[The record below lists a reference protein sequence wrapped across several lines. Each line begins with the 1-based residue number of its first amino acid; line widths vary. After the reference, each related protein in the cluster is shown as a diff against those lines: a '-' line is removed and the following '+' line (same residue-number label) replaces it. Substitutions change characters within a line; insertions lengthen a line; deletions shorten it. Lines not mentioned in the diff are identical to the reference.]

1 MASTTVQI
9 PSLCIPRV
17 YIRFDQRY
25 IEEVFCEIFGTTPDG
40 ASCIDHIDL
49 IQREDRNTSELFHV
63 AFVHF
68 VPISGT
74 PETKTFIDKINAGQE
89 VKIEYSYPWF
99 WKVRKNNA
107 KKHTRR
113 GPRIMNDQDERDLRS
128 FQKEIA
134 TKKTKLYTEEDYLKS
149 KAKRDTAPKAKPEP
163 EATTE
168 N

>member
-1 MASTTVQI
+1 MASVTTQI

-49 IQREDRNTSELFHV
+49 IQREDRKSGELFHV

-68 VPISGT
+68 VPIAGT
-74 PETKTFIDKINAGQE
+74 PEIKTFINKIEAGEE

-113 GPRIMNDQDERDLRS
+113 GPRIMSDQDEKDLRS

-134 TKKTKLYTEEDYLKS
+134 AKKTKLYTEEDYLKS
-149 KAKRDTAPKAKPEP
+149 KTQRDAAPEA